1 MGKISLICLENFSK
15 IGPFCIT
22 EEDLLIIILNLIF
35 LFVILF
41 LIYKTYFY
49 NNNSSELISTIKH
62 PFLCLGEGELYKYYQ
77 PTGVQQKSNNTK
89 KKSTKNNVN
98 NEKININELRCC
110 SCENS
115 FTVTY
120 QYTLHKLLL

>member
-1 MGKISLICLENFSK
+1 MELSLICLENFSK

-22 EEDLLIIILNLIF
+22 EEDFLIIILNLI
-35 LFVILF
+35 LFSIVFF

-77 PTGVQQKSNNTK
+77 PWS
-89 KKSTKNNVN
+89 STKI
-98 NEKININELRCC
+98 K
-110 SCENS
+110 
-115 FTVTY
+115 
-120 QYTLHKLLL
+120 

>member
-35 LFVILF
+35 LSVIFF

-49 NNNSSELISTIKH
+49 NNNSSDIISTIKH
-62 PFLCLGEGELYKYYQ
+62 PFLCLGEGALNKYYKA
-77 PTGVQQKSNNTK
+77 TGVQQKSSNTK
-89 KKSTKNNVN
+89 KKSTKSNVN
-98 NEKININELRCC
+98 NEKTNINELECC
-110 SCENS
+110 YCGSS
-115 FTVTY
+115 VKVTY
-120 QYTLHKLLL
+120 QYTLHKLIN